1 MVGQMP
7 SFGKI
12 VKDKSVKCILLL
24 VMQRLRHLFILALVK
39 ARRDFSAQNS
49 FKMPREILA
58 NINFTTTPQTDLVRL
73 FL

>member
-1 MVGQMP
+1 MVDQTP

-12 VKDKSVKCILLL
+12 VKDKSVKCMLIL
-24 VMQRLRHLFILALVK
+24 VMQRLRHLFFVLVE

-49 FKMPREILA
+49 FKMPREVLA